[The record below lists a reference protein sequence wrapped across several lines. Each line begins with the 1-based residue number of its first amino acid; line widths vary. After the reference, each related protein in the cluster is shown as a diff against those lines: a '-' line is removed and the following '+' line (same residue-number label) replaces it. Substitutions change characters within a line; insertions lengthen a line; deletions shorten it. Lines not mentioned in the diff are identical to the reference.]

1 MIWDLVDAVEIFGVN
16 VSIVLVLFA
25 GRIVSD
31 VNEMVFEVVA
41 ASNAVFVITAV
52 PDFSRGLLAG
62 CEGVT
67 ALDVLN
73 AL

>member
-1 MIWDLVDAVEIFGVN
+1 MIWHGVDAVEIFCVD
-16 VSIVLVLFA
+16 VSVIFVLFA
-25 GRIVSD
+25 GGIVSD
-31 VNEMVFEVVA
+31 VNEMTFEVVA